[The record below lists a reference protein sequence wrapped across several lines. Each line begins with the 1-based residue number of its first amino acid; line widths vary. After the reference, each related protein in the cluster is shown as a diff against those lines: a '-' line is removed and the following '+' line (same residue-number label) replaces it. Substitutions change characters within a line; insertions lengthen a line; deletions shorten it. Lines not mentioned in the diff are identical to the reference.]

1 MNKPK
6 KIEDRSVNQKGHD
19 KIVKIVMDWNS
30 WYVDRFLNKDRKDAD
45 VGFG

>member
-6 KIEDRSVNQKGHD
+6 KIEEKSAGQGHD